1 MSVIWGIPY
10 LLIKVAV
17 GELTPVLVVFG
28 RCVVGAAI
36 LLPWALAQGWVR
48 PALRHWRA
56 LLLFTVLEMAGP
68 WLLLSY
74 AETKLSSSL
83 TRLLVATTPFVAAL
97 AGRIAGD
104 EDRLT
109 AVRLVGMGL
118 GVVGIVALLG
128 LDVSGAE
135 LLPIAAVALTVVG
148 YATGPMVV
156 SRALPEVPGVAA
168 SAVALTVTAVVYAP
182 FAVPQLG
189 DAVHASAKAL
199 LSVVGL
205 GVVCTALALAVFFLI
220 IREVARQ
227 RSLVI
232 TFVTP
237 AVAVVL
243 GVALLGEPF
252 TLGIAL
258 GLPLVLAGCVL
269 ATRRSAPVPEAET
282 VVTPGQRAGRGRR
295 EAPLRLGHERAG
307 VCALPR
313 RGVGHDAARRRR
325 AVRADD
331 PGGLPVRP
339 VVDHDPAQAR
349 GLPRRVRGVPHREG
363 RPVRSGRRGAAH
375 GRRGHRPQ
383 PRQDHRG
390 GQQRAGRAGAAGGA
404 RRAAVVVRAGR
415 SAAPPGHPGRRPRD
429 QSRVGR
435 DGQGAETA
443 RLRLRRS
450 DHRLRPHAG
459 DRHGRRPRGHV
470 LPRHPLR
477 GLVLDGC
484 GGYGIIDLEHSR
496 RTPFRPRAEGAGG
509 RRRRHAWRP

>member
-1 MSVIWGIPY
+1 MSRRGWVLFLSMSVIWGIPY

-74 AETKLSSSL
+74 AETTLSSSL
-83 TRLLVATTPFVAAL
+83 TGLLVATTPFVAAL

-168 SAVALTVTAVVYAP
+168 SAIALSVTAVVYAP
-182 FAVPQLG
+182 FAAPQLG

-199 LSVVGL
+199 LSVAGL
-205 GVVCTALALAVFFLI
+205 GIVCTALALAVFFLL
-220 IREVARQ
+220 IREVGPQ

-232 TFVTP
+232 TFVNP

-243 GVALLGEPF
+243 GVLLLDEPF

-269 ATRRSAPVPEAET
+269 ATRRSTPVPEAET
-282 VVTPGQRAGRGRR
+282 VVTPG
-295 EAPLRLGHERAG
+295 
-307 VCALPR
+307 
-313 RGVGHDAARRRR
+313 
-325 AVRADD
+325 
-331 PGGLPVRP
+331 
-339 VVDHDPAQAR
+339 
-349 GLPRRVRGVPHREG
+349 
-363 RPVRSGRRGAAH
+363 
-375 GRRGHRPQ
+375 
-383 PRQDHRG
+383 
-390 GQQRAGRAGAAGGA
+390 
-404 RRAAVVVRAGR
+404 
-415 SAAPPGHPGRRPRD
+415 
-429 QSRVGR
+429 
-435 DGQGAETA
+435 
-443 RLRLRRS
+443 
-450 DHRLRPHAG
+450 
-459 DRHGRRPRGHV
+459 
-470 LPRHPLR
+470 
-477 GLVLDGC
+477 
-484 GGYGIIDLEHSR
+484 
-496 RTPFRPRAEGAGG
+496 
-509 RRRRHAWRP
+509 